1 MGSFKNGLVIT
12 GGASGIGAAT
22 VKAALARGWPV
33 AFCDVQPRDKIDP
46 SLLTERSLYFQANVA
61 KPDQM
66 ILFRSGTVC
75 SFAERD
81 LTPDKLNVVACAGIS
96 RRGDPVQVQLM
107 KDINEGGTFNLL
119 YAFAND
125 IPAGRGLFVG
135 LSSIV
140 EAEGIAVKGD
150 EEYKSTKAEA
160 RKIAT
165 EEARGLGVEG
175 FAVAPGAIDTPMTRK
190 EAIFGMLLLGA
201 ARTFG
206 GNAKHPL
213 NSEVLSMA
221 GIRACTTPG
230 VVLKGLLGPALT
242 GTGDFKIVAE
252 TFEKDPLLSMAGVLR
267 FVSYLNPKGAD
278 GQRHIRPEVI
288 ARSAEI
294 LTKLDVVIGPE
305 VVARLMLDQL
315 EKGKVP
321 EDGLL
326 KAYSTNGE
334 NRVMQLMSAFA
345 A

>member
-46 SLLTERSLYFQANVA
+46 SLLTEKSLYVQADVT

-66 ILFRSGTVC
+66 ACFRSSTIR

-140 EAEGIAVKGD
+140 AAEGIAVKGD

-160 RKIAT
+160 RRIAT

-175 FAVAPGAIDTPMTRK
+175 FAVAPGAIDTPMTRH
-190 EAIFGMLLLGA
+190 EAVFGMLLLGA

-206 GNAKHPL
+206 GDAKHPL
-213 NSEVLSMA
+213 NKEVLSLA
-221 GIRACTTPG
+221 GIRACTTPA
-230 VVLKGLLGPALT
+230 VVLKATPGRPRSRERTTSRSWRRPSKRTLCWPCPASCASWPTSIPREPTASATSGPKSSR
-242 GTGDFKIVAE
+242 G
-252 TFEKDPLLSMAGVLR
+252 
-267 FVSYLNPKGAD
+267 
-278 GQRHIRPEVI
+278 RPRYS
-288 ARSAEI
+288 RSSTWSSAPRSW
-294 LTKLDVVIGPE
+294 LASCSTNSRK
-305 VVARLMLDQL
+305 ARLPRAGCSRPTAPTA
-315 EKGKVP
+315 KTGSP
-321 EDGLL
+321 
-326 KAYSTNGE
+326 S
-334 NRVMQLMSAFA
+334 S
-345 A
+345 

>member
-1 MGSFKNGLVIT
+1 MGCHKNGLVIT

-22 VKAALARGWPV
+22 VKAALAKGWPV
-33 AFCDVQPRDKIDP
+33 AFCDIQPREKIDP
-46 SLLTERSLYFQANVA
+46 SLLTERSLYVQANVT

-66 ILFRSGTVC
+66 TYFCSSTIR

-81 LTPDKLNVVACAGIS
+81 LTPEKLNVIACAGIS

-140 EAEGIAVKGD
+140 AAEGIAVKGD

-175 FAVAPGAIDTPMTRK
+175 FAVAPGAIDTPMTRQ
-190 EAIFGMLLLGA
+190 EAVFGMLLLGA

-213 NSEVLSMA
+213 NKEVLSLA
-221 GIRACTTPG
+221 GIRACTTPD

-242 GTGDFKIVAE
+242 GTDDFKIVAQ
-252 TFEKDPLLSMAGVLR
+252 TFEKDPLLTMSGVLR
-267 FVSYLNPKGAD
+267 FVAYLNPKGAD
-278 GQRHIRPEVI
+278 GQRHVRPEVI

-315 EKGKVP
+315 EKGKAP

-326 KAYSTNGE
+326 KAYSANGE

>member
-1 MGSFKNGLVIT
+1 MESFRNGLVIS

-33 AFCDVQPRDKIDP
+33 AFCDVLARDKIDP
-46 SLLTERSLYFQANVA
+46 SLLTEKSLYVQADVT

-66 ILFRSGTVC
+66 GCYRASTIRSFT
-75 SFAERD
+75 ERD
-81 LTPDKLNVVACAGIS
+81 LMPDKLNVVACAGIS
-96 RRGDPVQVQLM
+96 RRGDPVQVRLM

-140 EAEGIAVKGD
+140 AAEGIAVRGD

-160 RKIAT
+160 MKIAI

-175 FAVAPGAIDTPMTRK
+175 FAVAPGAIDTPMTRH

-213 NSEVLSMA
+213 NGEVLALA
-221 GIRACTTPG
+221 GIRACTTPA
-230 VVLKGLLGPALT
+230 VVLKGLLGAAIT
-242 GTGDFKIVAE
+242 GTEDFKKVAE
-252 TFEKDPLLSMAGVLR
+252 AFEKDPLLAMTAFLR
-267 FVSYLNPKGAD
+267 FTSYLSPKGAD
-278 GQRHIRPEVI
+278 GQRHVRPEVI

-305 VVARLMLDQL
+305 VVARLMLDQF
-315 EKGKVP
+315 EKGKAP
-321 EDGLL
+321 EGGLL
-326 KAYSTNGE
+326 RAYSANGE
-334 NRVMQLMSAFA
+334 NRITQLMDAFA

>member
-1 MGSFKNGLVIT
+1 MGCYKNGLVIT
-12 GGASGIGAAT
+12 GGASGIGAAS
-22 VKAALARGWPV
+22 VKDALARGWPV
-33 AFCDVQPRDKIDP
+33 AFCDIQPREKIDP
-46 SLLTERSLYFQANVA
+46 SLLTERSLYFQADVS

-66 ILFRSGTVC
+66 TYFRSSTIR

-81 LTPDKLNVVACAGIS
+81 LTPEKLNVVACAGIS

-125 IPAGRGLFVG
+125 IPTGRGLFVG

-140 EAEGIAVKGD
+140 AAEGIAVKGD
-150 EEYKSTKAEA
+150 EEYKATKAEA

-175 FAVAPGAIDTPMTRK
+175 FAVAPGAIDTPMTRH
-190 EAIFGMLLLGA
+190 EAVFGMLLLGA

-213 NSEVLSMA
+213 NAEVLRLA
-221 GIRACTTPG
+221 GIRACTTPA
-230 VVLKGLLGPALT
+230 VVLKALLGPELT
-242 GTGDFKIVAE
+242 GTGDFTIVAE
-252 TFEKDPLLSMAGVLR
+252 TFEKDPLLAMSGVLR
-267 FVSYLNPKGAD
+267 FVSYLNPKGED
-278 GQRHIRPEVI
+278 GQRRVRAEVI
-288 ARSAEI
+288 ARSIEV

-315 EKGKVP
+315 EKGKAP

-326 KAYSTNGE
+326 KAYSANGE
-334 NRVMQLMSAFA
+334 NRVTQLMSAFA
-345 A
+345 G